1 MCFRVISYERI
12 IVKEYLGFSSFVL
25 LFRLFAGISLQQ
37 LGAGVGLA
45 ERGRV
50 APQLHQGHLQALVA
64 LLIDDLENQGLA
76 ALPDALQVSELRRD
90 EGFLLL
96 FDIFLLIMFQILL
109 LDVLLLFDNLLI
121 GVHIAFLLVLPPLWH
136 LPIDVS

>member
-1 MCFRVISYERI
+1 M
-12 IVKEYLGFSSFVL
+12 KEYLGFSSFVL

-50 APQLHQGHLQALVA
+50 APQLHQCLLQGLMAR
-64 LLIDDLENQGLA
+64 LIDDFENQGLA
-76 ALPDALQVSELRRD
+76 ALPDALQVSELRRA

-96 FDIFLLIMFQILL
+96 FDIFLLIILKILL
-109 LDVLLLFDNLLI
+109 IDVLLLFDILLI
-121 GVHIAFLLVLPPLWH
+121 GVHIARLLCIARRH
-136 LPIDVS
+136 LAINVS